1 MKRILVKSIRRG
13 NLIFQDT
20 EKFISL
26 NFGIEHDSLEEVTD
40 GQPEGVSEDPNQGS
54 KSSVLLSWKL
64 LTYKA

>member
-1 MKRILVKSIRRG
+1 MKSIRRG

-54 KSSVLLSWKL
+54 KSSVLLS
-64 LTYKA
+64 